1 MSPAPADAKSPSLT
15 ERRKAATRMEIALS
29 AARLF
34 VTRGLRATRAEDIAQ
49 AAGVAP
55 RTFYRYF
62 ATKEEAVAPC
72 YAAGA
77 ERWRE
82 AVRTAPAALSV
93 PEALA
98 HAVRHTF
105 VPGGSGVSAISWQ
118 WARTLIRL
126 AGTSPAVR
134 KVWAEVCQESEREL
148 AGVLAERAAGT
159 AGTVEPAGP
168 ASAEGRAGSFGS
180 ETGTEA
186 ESAADTGSGADA
198 GADAGSGTESGPSVI
213 APDLRFSAAVASA
226 AVRVAV
232 EAWAT
237 GDAPATGPQG
247 PAALALR
254 NLAALRDFAWD
265 TP

>member
-1 MSPAPADAKSPSLT
+1 MSPSPAHAKSPSLT

-82 AVRTAPAALSV
+82 AVRAAPAALSV

-148 AGVLAERAAGT
+148 AGVLAERAAGATT
-159 AGTVEPAGP
+159 AAAT
-168 ASAEGRAGSFGS
+168 ASALAESRAGA
-180 ETGTEA
+180 TEA
-186 ESAADTGSGADA
+186 EAEAEAEPEAEPESEPEADSGA
-198 GADAGSGTESGPSVI
+198 I

-254 NLAALRDFAWD
+254 NLDALRDFAWD